1 MSKKKVKQKTT
12 KKLYSVMYVC
22 NTCAAKGNCKR
33 YKGNNK
39 TFKVNNIYLIKIL
52 VECQNFKGKGKQ
64 LKLKVNNE

>member
-1 MSKKKVKQKTT
+1 
-12 KKLYSVMYVC
+12 MYVC

-52 VECQNFKGKGKQ
+52 VECQNFKGKGK
-64 LKLKVNNE
+64 